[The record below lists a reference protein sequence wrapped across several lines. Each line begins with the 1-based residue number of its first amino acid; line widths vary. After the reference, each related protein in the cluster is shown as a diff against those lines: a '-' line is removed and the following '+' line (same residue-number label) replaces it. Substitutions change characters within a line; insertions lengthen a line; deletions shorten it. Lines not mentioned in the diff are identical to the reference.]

1 MKTLTIALI
10 LLLTTLHS
18 SLSFAKDLTWKLNYT
33 VPVDELWVI
42 KWKNP
47 YGKYETRPSYD
58 IRISEDKYE
67 ILNPNYGHVDTST
80 EGISNII
87 ATDRLNELE
96 ITAYFGAEFS
106 VANDVLQF
114 SVEKKKFKPASYPE
128 TPEAKTQ
135 LLKSF

>member
-1 MKTLTIALI
+1 MALI
-10 LLLTTLHS
+10 ILLATLHS
-18 SLSFAKDLTWKLNYT
+18 SLSFSKDLTWKLKYT
-33 VPVDELWVI
+33 VPMGELWVI

-58 IRISEDKYE
+58 IRTNEDKYE
-67 ILNPNYGHVDTST
+67 ILNPNHGHVDTSI
-80 EGISNII
+80 EGISDII

-96 ITAYFGAEFS
+96 ITAYSGAKFR

-114 SVEKKKFKPASYPE
+114 SVEKKKLKPASHPE

-135 LLKSF
+135 HLKSF